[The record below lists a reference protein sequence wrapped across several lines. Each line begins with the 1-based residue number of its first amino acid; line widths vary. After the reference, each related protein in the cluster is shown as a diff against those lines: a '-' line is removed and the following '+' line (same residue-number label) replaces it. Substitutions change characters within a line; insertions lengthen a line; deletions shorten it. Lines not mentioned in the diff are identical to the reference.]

1 MAAAVAATPAAA
13 SKAAPA
19 SLRDTAA
26 LSHVRQQRAVA
37 GAAPARLRPCSKE
50 QVRGQIQAPPKQERL
65 RRPARPVL
73 AEATGTITDGGTATE
88 WVQRTIE
95 LPSFRRGCHIITSHI
110 TKSIPEITS
119 FRVGICHIFVLH
131 TSASLTINEN
141 ASPDVPL
148 DMAESLD
155 RIVPEG
161 NQYRHLD
168 EGYDDMPAHVKASMM
183 GSSLTI
189 PITSGRLNMGIW
201 QVVIRLLESVNT
213 STLHLLTVQHHLG
226 LGCTEQGIWLNEHRN
241 QGGRRSLCITIQG
254 ERRADG
260 KATLKHRIPKHGVGS
275 I

>member
-1 MAAAVAATPAAA
+1 MLKIPVGPA
-13 SKAAPA
+13 P
-19 SLRDTAA
+19 
-26 LSHVRQQRAVA
+26 SHVRRQKAIA
-37 GAAPARLRPCSKE
+37 AAAPARLLPCSQE
-50 QVRGQIQAPPKQERL
+50 HFGGQIHAPPQRERL
-65 RRPARPVL
+65 RRQVRPVL

-95 LPSFRRGCHIITSHI
+95 LPSFKRGCHIITSHI
-110 TKSIPEITS
+110 TKSIPEMTS

-201 QVVIRLLESVNT
+201 Q
-213 STLHLLTVQHHLG
+213 
-226 LGCTEQGIWLNEHRN
+226 GIWLNEHRN

-260 KATLKHRIPKHGVGS
+260 KYDIFSMEMRFFEPGPL
-275 I
+275 